1 MLHNWYF
8 KDNNPIFRFKDLVF
22 SVQVFT
28 ETNRYD
34 LDPSHC
40 EILKNDANEFEVY
53 CNKLQWAG
61 GQENALG
68 FVNVKVTFID
78 NKYQVNIYAKK
89 DEIIKRVKLKL
100 MEEKLGTV
108 IAKRRYMDEISV
120 EGEIYRYPNG
130 WDSLFTPLLCIKNDK
145 DVRYY
150 RSLDTTVRP
159 KSFTLYKVNETA
171 TVELVYEE
179 DARFKLN
186 EINVPPFE
194 IGNVSNYENIY
205 EIQRLYVEKAYN
217 LKKWNDRNDA
227 PSWAKDISLIISL
240 HGMHWSGY
248 IFNTYRDMEEKLI
261 WFSKHIDP
269 KEVLVYIPGFDG
281 RYYYKYAD
289 YAPDARMGGEE
300 GLKHLIDMAHNLGYH
315 VMPMFMVN
323 GANPK
328 NEGFEIW
335 GTPSIYHSSNG
346 YVKGVGSCDWD
357 TSRAYDL
364 ACGIGLNPGAPL
376 WQDHFVNEAIK
387 QIGKYNFDAIFLDL
401 AAIYENDPRY
411 STHEGVINIIKR
423 LHEKFPHLLI
433 STEGWYD
440 ALSTVFPLSQCAGQ
454 ANRGGEMVYHDTPY
468 AKFFDEYNRCFGH
481 LCLGDVANGRN
492 GVFEW
497 GINLAERTMPV
508 RKGIIPTLT
517 IVDDTIKIA
526 PNEVLK
532 VIEDAKKYKKQF
544 IERKDN

>member
-28 ETNRYD
+28 DTNRYD
-34 LDPSHC
+34 LDPSC
-40 EILKNDANEFEVY
+40 CNILKNNENEFEVS
-53 CNKLQWAG
+53 CNQLQWAG

-130 WDSLFTPLLCIKNDK
+130 WDSLFTPLVCIKNAN

-186 EINVPPFE
+186 EITVPPFE
-194 IGNVSNYENIY
+194 IGNVSTYEEIYEN
-205 EIQRLYVEKAYN
+205 QRLYIEKAYN
-217 LKKWNDRNDA
+217 LKKWNDREDV
-227 PSWAKDISLIISL
+227 PSWAKDISLIVSL

-248 IFNTYRDMEEKLI
+248 IFNTYKDMEEKLI

-281 RYYYKYAD
+281 RYYYKYAN
-289 YAPDARMGGEE
+289 YTPDVRMGGEE

-376 WQDHFVNEAIK
+376 WQDHFVNEAVK
-387 QIGKYNFDAIFLDL
+387 QIGKYNFDAI
-401 AAIYENDPRY
+401 
-411 STHEGVINIIKR
+411 S
-423 LHEKFPHLLI
+423 
-433 STEGWYD
+433 
-440 ALSTVFPLSQCAGQ
+440 
-454 ANRGGEMVYHDTPY
+454 
-468 AKFFDEYNRCFGH
+468 
-481 LCLGDVANGRN
+481 
-492 GVFEW
+492 
-497 GINLAERTMPV
+497 
-508 RKGIIPTLT
+508 
-517 IVDDTIKIA
+517 
-526 PNEVLK
+526 
-532 VIEDAKKYKKQF
+532 
-544 IERKDN
+544 